1 MLFLSSLLLHLISHK
16 LGDPQAADPIQRE
29 SCRPDAAVICYGA
42 FAFSAFPG
50 AFGFRSTPFCSS
62 REELYYMAPEAN
74 VTPDTP
80 PCFVWQTTSDDARHS
95 FALCSALTA
104 AGVEFELHCFPEG
117 VHGMA
122 LADGHNDLGLNIPHV
137 GRWAELCAEWLE
149 EHHI

>member
-1 MLFLSSLLLHLISHK
+1 M
-16 LGDPQAADPIQRE
+16 
-29 SCRPDAAVICYGA
+29 AVCT
-42 FAFSAFPG
+42 
-50 AFGFRSTPFCSS
+50 RTSTPFCSS